1 MKQPPGHR
9 DTEDHVASS
18 LTHISVGAFLK
29 GATASRPRTAP
40 ARTLRSSASGE
51 DRHTPRPHVLS
62 EELFDDMLVRE
73 RRKADRFEETFVL
86 FLLAIQGPRGREGW
100 KPLVDA
106 LSQAAQDTDVIGWF
120 RQGAVLGLVRPI
132 NAADATEE
140 ASSLAVKIR
149 RTLGRRPATDGLHG
163 CSMHWEVYS
172 PSGTAVPP
180 LVMEAEQRRTPQ
192 QAVRNLVK
200 RMLDVVGSAILLLT
214 LSPIFAIVCALV
226 KATSKGPV
234 FFPQER
240 IGVGGQPFTMLKFR
254 TMHANADHSI
264 HQRYVEDFIRS
275 SSAGRTGEQV
285 FKIVNDPRVTPVG
298 HFLRRSSLD
307 ELPQFWN
314 VLKGEMS
321 LVGPR
326 PPLPYE
332 VATYKTWHKRRV
344 LEAKPGITGPWQ
356 VTGRSRTTFEEM
368 VRLDLRY
375 ARSHSVWTDLKIII
389 ATPKAMISGKGAH

>member
-1 MKQPPGHR
+1 
-9 DTEDHVASS
+9 VANSS
-18 LTHISVGAFLK
+18 TNVFS
-29 GATASRPRTAP
+29 
-40 ARTLRSSASGE
+40 ARA
-51 DRHTPRPHVLS
+51 PRPQLLS
-62 EELFDDMLVRE
+62 EELFDDALVRE
-73 RRKADRFEETFVL
+73 RKRADRFEEPFIL
-86 FLLAIQGPRGREGW
+86 FLLTLQGPRGRESW
-100 KPLVDA
+100 KLLIEA

-120 RQGAVLGLVRPI
+120 RQDTVIGLVRPI
-132 NAADATEE
+132 VGGDATEE

-149 RTLGRRPATDGLHG
+149 RGLGRRGTPDGVHR
-163 CSMHWEVYS
+163 CSLHWEVYS
-172 PSGTAVPP
+172 PSAVSMPSA
-180 LVMEAEQRRTPQ
+180 VIEAERRRAPQ
-192 QAVRNLVK
+192 QTVRNAIK
-200 RMLDVVGSAILLLT
+200 RTLDVVGSAILLLT
-214 LSPIFAIVCALV
+214 LAPIFAIVSALV
-226 KATSKGPV
+226 KLTSRGPV

-240 IGVGGQPFTMLKFR
+240 VGADGRPFKMVKFR
-254 TMHANADHSI
+254 TMHANADTGI

-275 SSAGRTGEQV
+275 SSAARTGEQV

-332 VATYKTWHKRRV
+332 VAKYKSWHKRRL
-344 LEAKPGITGPWQ
+344 LEAKPGITGAWQ
-356 VTGRSRTTFEEM
+356 VNGRSRTTFEEM

-375 ARSHSVWTDLKIII
+375 ARSYTLWTDLKIIA